1 MFPAMMMLLPGSLY
15 RLSWIRQRRVS
26 AVALWTVRLLG
37 EPEDEVGTPVADVA
51 ADLEAA
57 GPAAEVAPVAEGA
70 FGDAE
75 EGAGLLEAEHLVAG
89 VPGRAAVVVGV
100 DQRRGH
106 GVLLDGST
114 RAGRGPVFPASSRRC
129 AWRFNR

>member
-15 RLSWIRQRRVS
+15 RLSGVRHRPIS

-37 EPEDEVGTPVADVA
+37 EPEDEVGTPEADVA

-89 VPGRAAVVVGV
+89 VASEAAVLVGV
-100 DQRRGH
+100 DR
-106 GVLLDGST
+106 
-114 RAGRGPVFPASSRRC
+114 
-129 AWRFNR
+129 